1 MAEQSKK
8 PFILFRPFIWLWNA
22 FNFVRRLVFGMVALF
37 LVFALLAGL
46 GREAAPIQAKTALVL
61 EPKGA
66 IVEQY
71 SVSPVDR
78 ALGKALGD
86 DAEETQ
92 LRDIVRALDAAAND
106 PNIDRVV
113 LMPGKVTSAGT
124 ATLREIGQ
132 AMVKFRA
139 SGKEI
144 VAYGDFYSQG
154 QYYLAAHANRVYMHP
169 DGAVLLEGFGGY
181 GPYLKGT
188 FEKLGA
194 EVRLFRVGEFKSA
207 GEFLIRSDMSPEARE
222 AQMFWL
228 GDLWTRFVGE
238 VAGQRALDA
247 ASLLADVDNSVAR
260 VESVQGNLGQLAINE
275 KFVDELKTRDQ
286 LHAEM
291 IEKGALD
298 DDGETFRQV
307 DLSGYLAH
315 VDLTTTA
322 FFDGDEIAIVVA
334 QGEIVDGDQQPGMIG
349 GDSTAK
355 VLRDAR
361 NDPNVKAIVLRVDS
375 PGGSSFAS
383 EVIRREID
391 LAQQAGKPVVASM
404 GDVAASGGY
413 WISMNADRIIADPST
428 ITGSIGVFGV
438 WLNFPEG
445 LSKLGVQSDGAATTW
460 LIGAF
465 DPTLPYDPRVGQI
478 IQQSVNHV
486 YDQFIT
492 KVADA
497 RNQTPA
503 EIDAIARGR
512 VWSGQQALDRGLV
525 DATGSLADAIA
536 AAAELAELGEGAYR
550 VRYVE
555 AELSAFEQAISDFT
569 GADAGVWIARLGV
582 RLPEAWLP
590 DQTRQAM
597 ARTVRMAQ
605 TIIEQ
610 RRPGVMAHCDCEQ
623 LSP

>member
-78 ALGKALGD
+78 AVGKALGD

-275 KFVDELKTRDQ
+275 KFVDDLKTRDQ
-286 LHAEM
+286 LYAEM

-307 DLSGYLAH
+307 DLSAYLAH

-582 RLPEAWLP
+582 RLPQTWLP
-590 DQTRQAM
+590 DETRQAI